1 MANPR
6 DETAINQ
13 GESLVGTS
21 LFKSLL
27 DAPIDLKTFIF
38 PLCWATMVLK
48 VYGYNGVNGYGPNV
62 WGVSASSFAA

>member
-6 DETAINQ
+6 DEAGIDQ
-13 GESLVGTS
+13 GESLIGIF

-27 DAPIDLKTFIF
+27 DASIDLKTFIF

-62 WGVSASSFAA
+62 